1 MKKQISI
8 GMTAVF
14 ITVVLSFTG
23 ANADEKNNS
32 GENNKSSNS
41 SQEFKGAAVRSHG
54 HPVAN
59 LTEKPAAGSRQQESS
74 SVNNDDAA
82 SEMEW
87 QKWNKVNSQAAAKAI
102 GSLASNPITFHAG
115 GSIGLMTGDTQLV
128 PVWVGNWSQTN
139 KDFWNT
145 RMSALVSSL
154 AGGSIN
160 TVAHI
165 FNTNT
170 LYYSLRN
177 AQLPKLTW
185 ASVTTTANIPANLQ
199 KASGGITP
207 VSDANV
213 ATYINRALT
222 SKVISAPTNGRVI
235 YIYIGAADT
244 RLSSGFGT
252 AYCGWHTYGNLGATN
267 IPYIAIQDFTS
278 NYYRACS
285 AQTISPNGNVA
296 FDAMASV
303 LVHEIDEAL
312 TDADLRTWY
321 DARGAEN
328 ADKCAWDFG
337 ITSLDN
343 NGAKYNFT
351 STTGGYKYLIQRNW
365 LADNLVKDSVAGTA
379 CSITG

>member
-1 MKKQISI
+1 MRKKVSI
-8 GMTAVF
+8 GATLILLSA
-14 ITVVLSFTG
+14 TLSFTG
-23 ANADEKNNS
+23 AHAGEKNQG
-32 GENNKSSNS
+32 GENNKSDNI
-41 SQEFKGAAVRSHG
+41 SQEFKGASVRSHG

-59 LTEKPAAGSRQQESS
+59 LTEKPTAGSRQQVSS
-74 SVNNDDAA
+74 SVSNDDEVG
-82 SEMEW
+82 EMEW
-87 QKWNKVNSQAAAKAI
+87 QKWNKANSQATAKAI

-115 GSIGLMTGDTQLV
+115 GSIGVMTGPTQLV
-128 PVWVGNWSQTN
+128 PVWVGNWTQVN

-154 AGGSIN
+154 NGGSIK
-160 TVAHI
+160 TASHI

-177 AQLPKLTW
+177 AQLATLTW
-185 ASVTTTANIPANLQ
+185 TAGAATSNVPANLQ

-207 VSDANV
+207 VSDGNV
-213 ATYINRALT
+213 ATYINRAIT
-222 SKVISAPTNGRVI
+222 SKIISPPTSERVI

-252 AYCGWHTYGNLGATN
+252 AYCGWHTYGNLGAAN

-278 NYYRACS
+278 KYYAACS

-321 DARGAEN
+321 DSRGAEN
-328 ADKCAWDFG
+328 ADKCAWTFTPFN
-337 ITSLDN
+337 IE
-343 NGAKYNFT
+343 NGYKYNFT
-351 STTGGYKYLIQRNW
+351 AGGYKYLIQRNW